1 MSCGSDFFTSNCVC
15 DTLLAIVE
23 AQDKINP
30 ITDECSFGC
39 SRAIQELVGGT
50 TATGNDTI
58 PVILIC
64 KSTCAPFQ
72 ATGVRRDT
80 QSPQTPFEV
89 VCGCV
94 FRVIDVDPETCC
106 ATLEIL
112 GIRTGQGSN
121 ADFTLCEGPN
131 QNNGFGCVENL
142 NNATALVRSGVCI
155 TVDLN
160 CFCGVSCIFP
170 QNLL

>member
-1 MSCGSDFFTSNCVC
+1 MSCGSEFFTSNCVC

-30 ITDECSFGC
+30 ITDECTFGC
-39 SRAIQELVGGT
+39 SRAIQELVGGVNT
-50 TATGNDTI
+50 TGADTI

-80 QSPQTPFEV
+80 QTPTTPFQV

-94 FRVIDVDPETCC
+94 FRVVDVDPETCC

-112 GIRTGQGSN
+112 GITRGGSAN
-121 ADFTLCEGPN
+121 PDFTNCETT
-131 QNNGFGCVENL
+131 GFACVNNL
-142 NNATALVRSGVCI
+142 NDATGLARSGVCI

>member
-1 MSCGSDFFTSNCVC
+1 MSCGSEFFTSNCVC

-23 AQDKINP
+23 AQDKISP
-30 ITDECSFGC
+30 TTDECTFGC
-39 SRAIQELVGGT
+39 SRAIQELVGGVNT
-50 TATGNDTI
+50 TGADSI

-64 KSTCAPFQ
+64 KGTCSPFQ
-72 ATGVRRDT
+72 ATGVRRST
-80 QSPQTPFEV
+80 STTAPFDV

-112 GIRTGQGSN
+112 GIVPEGQTTPVF
-121 ADFTLCEGPN
+121 DLCEGKKK
-131 QNNGFGCVENL
+131 NNGFGCVKNLEN
-142 NNATALVRSGVCI
+142 AKALARSGVCI

-170 QNLL
+170 QNLV